1 MTLPNR
7 STTQTTRLVAKKQV
21 PAATKKLNEVLQSVC
36 DTSQVRLK
44 SIDSRLGKQNASKMK
59 QFCSKLKMTS
69 QACNK
74 GSNNGHRFER
84 RKNLP
89 KAARQIFHEWL
100 RQNTHHP
107 YPSDVE
113 KRTLASQAGT
123 SKCCFFLDMMCRFK
137 KFNLFFTSLL
147 FFYYYCNVHRRGT
160 GWYMVCQCKS
170 EDVAQVAW
178 D

>member
-113 KRTLASQAGT
+113 KRSLASQAGT
-123 SKCCFFLDMMCRFK
+123 SKCCFIFLVCVDSK
-137 KFNLFFTSLL
+137 NSIVLYFFII
-147 FFYYYCNVHRRGT
+147 YYYCNVHRRGT

>member
-123 SKCCFFLDMMCRFK
+123 SKCLFYFFSMMCGFK
-137 KFNLFFTSLL
+137 KFNCSLL
-147 FFYYYCNVHRRGT
+147 LY
-160 GWYMVCQCKS
+160 
-170 EDVAQVAW
+170 
-178 D
+178 

>member
-89 KAARQIFHEWL
+89 KAARQIFHVWL

-123 SKCCFFLDMMCRFK
+123 SKCLFYFFSTMCRFK
-137 KFNLFFTSLL
+137 KFNCSLL
-147 FFYYYCNVHRRGT
+147 LYYLLLL
-160 GWYMVCQCKS
+160 
-170 EDVAQVAW
+170 
-178 D
+178 

>member
-123 SKCCFFLDMMCRFK
+123 SKCCFIFLVCVRVDSK
-137 KFNLFFTSLL
+137 NSIVLYFF
-147 FFYYYCNVHRRGT
+147 VIII
-160 GWYMVCQCKS
+160 V
-170 EDVAQVAW
+170 
-178 D
+178 